1 MLCNTKSISFNS
13 VFLGIFSSWMHK
25 YVIGDIVKGMWKFK
39 KFLRRTNFG
48 KLKVLYFFGGKCTEY
63 R

>member
-13 VFLGIFSSWMHK
+13 VLFGIFSSWMHK
-25 YVIGDIVKGMWKFK
+25 YVIGDIVEGTGKFK
-39 KFLRRTNFG
+39 KFLRRTHFR